1 MPEDLA
7 RSYTLV
13 IPTFNRPALLGRLLR
28 YLELQ
33 SARFSVL
40 VLDSSTPDN
49 KSKNAQAVASVD
61 LRIRRLEYDTELS
74 PFAKFLAGT
83 GAVDTPFL
91 SLCADDD
98 IVIVQSVVEL
108 VEFLQHNNDY
118 SAAHGFYFNFHE
130 NRAPEL
136 PGSSARK
143 SGAGSH
149 TNVTSLFYRSPS
161 IADERPVQRVAQLFR
176 RYEALTYAVYRTA
189 VARHVYEE
197 SQKVESILA
206 RELLA
211 GALTVANGKTARLKI
226 IYYGRNTA
234 PSAGYDNWHPLEW
247 LATDPSGMFSEYVT
261 YRSVLA
267 RHIVDR
273 DTRPMA
279 VAEALR
285 ICDLI
290 HLRYL
295 CPFLQPRFIDFALDK
310 SLERLARREIITEV
324 WKFWNHFAL
333 RSWRAKVRKIL
344 PTRVVVSGRNRYR
357 FDPAFLYA
365 GPWREVRI
373 TGKEIDAVVDCLN
386 SYAAALLEEDI
397 KRARAAAV

>member
-1 MPEDLA
+1 MHEDFA

-13 IPTFNRPALLGRLLR
+13 IPTFNRPELLGRLLR

-33 SARFSVL
+33 SARFNVL

-49 KSKNAQAVASVD
+49 KSKNAQAVASVK
-61 LRIRRLEYDTELS
+61 LRIRRLEYDTGLS

-83 GAVDTPFL
+83 EAVDTAFL

-98 IVIVQSVVEL
+98 IVVVQSVAQL
-108 VEFLQHNNDY
+108 VEFLQHNDDY

-130 NRAPEL
+130 TRAPER
-136 PGSSARK
+136 PGDAARK
-143 SGAGSH
+143 PGAGSQ
-149 TNVTSLFYRSPS
+149 TKVTSLFYRSPS
-161 IADERPVQRVAQLFR
+161 IADEQPVQRVAQLFR

-211 GALTVANGKTARLKI
+211 GALTVAAGKSARLKI

-234 PSAGYDNWHPLEW
+234 PSAGYDNWNPLEW

-267 RHIVDR
+267 RHIVDH

-279 VAEALR
+279 VEEAQR

-295 CPFLQPRFIDFALDK
+295 CPFLQPRVIEFALNK
-310 SLERLARREIITEV
+310 NLERLTRREIITEV
-324 WKFWNHFAL
+324 SKFWHQPAL
-333 RSWRAKVRKIL
+333 HSWRARVRNFL
-344 PTRVVVSGRNRYR
+344 TTRVVVSGRNRYG
-357 FDPAFLYA
+357 FDPDFLNA
-365 GPWREVRI
+365 GLLGEVRI
-373 TGKEIDAVVDCLN
+373 TDREIDAVVDCLN
-386 SYAAALLEEDI
+386 SYAAAS
-397 KRARAAAV
+397 R